1 VGDEQRLSPDE
12 QLAYARGQFDGGQDL
27 TLAVEEE
34 FALLDPETLDL
45 VNRFEE
51 LQAAARG
58 TPLEESLAGEL
69 VSCEAEVRTGRCESF
84 AEAAVR
90 LGERRAQLAEACEG
104 LGIAIAATGTHPWT
118 SWKDVKLI
126 DTPHYRRVAE
136 GLQYVAWRNQTF
148 VLHLHVGVRGADRA
162 VRLCTAFRS
171 FLPELLALSASS
183 PFARTCAPDSTRRVR
198 NSSPARSTLRGAG
211 RLRDWPEYEQYVR
224 FLYGTGS
231 IVEHTQIWW
240 SVRPHLAFPTVEIR
254 ICDGQPTL
262 AEAQALSAFIY
273 GSRRGSLGRST
284 RASRCR
290 STRTG

>member
-1 VGDEQRLSPDE
+1 MGDEQRLSPDE
-12 QLAYARGQFDGGQDL
+12 QLAYAREQLDGGRDL

-69 VSCEAEVRTGRCESF
+69 ISCEAEIRTGRCESF
-84 AEAAVR
+84 AEATVR

-104 LGIAIAATGTHPWT
+104 LGMAIAATGTHPWT
-118 SWKDVKLI
+118 PWKDVKLI

-162 VRLCTAFRS
+162 LQLCTAFRS
-171 FLPELLALSASS
+171 FLPE
-183 PFARTCAPDSTRRVR
+183 
-198 NSSPARSTLRGAG
+198 
-211 RLRDWPEYEQYVR
+211 
-224 FLYGTGS
+224 
-231 IVEHTQIWW
+231 
-240 SVRPHLAFPTVEIR
+240 
-254 ICDGQPTL
+254 
-262 AEAQALSAFIY
+262 
-273 GSRRGSLGRST
+273 
-284 RASRCR
+284 
-290 STRTG
+290 